1 MTQSDGLPAP
11 PALAARTVCR
21 AFGRVTWAGTKS
33 IRVFESYSWMAD
45 HYRGELP
52 MTSTAAVKANGR
64 KARPRGALRSAGR
77 TPWAFL
83 APAVIVLFLITIVP
97 FIVEIVLSLLS
108 VELTV
113 PGAPTWLGLKNYAT
127 ALFADDRFWNAL
139 KVTFTIIIAGVG
151 TELLLGIGLAL
162 LLNRLRRSRGVLTS
176 LFLIPVMVAPVVSG
190 MMWLMIYDD
199 KFGPLN
205 YVIQILTFG
214 HVHGAAWLGSPDLA
228 LFSVIL
234 ADIWQWTPFI
244 IMIVLAGLQSVPP
257 ELYEAAEVDGAG
269 RWSSL
274 WHITLPLLMPVLVI
288 GVLIRFMD
296 SFKLF
301 DLISLITRGGPGIST
316 ETISF
321 YTYVRGFQQ
330 FSIGYTAAMA
340 FLQLIVITVVAKMF
354 IGFLNR
360 QRGEAK

>member
-1 MTQSDGLPAP
+1 
-11 PALAARTVCR
+11 
-21 AFGRVTWAGTKS
+21 
-33 IRVFESYSWMAD
+33 
-45 HYRGELP
+45 
-52 MTSTAAVKANGR
+52 MTSTAAVNANKAKPR
-64 KARPRGALRSAGR
+64 RRGALRSAGW
-77 TPWAFL
+77 TPWAFVG
-83 APAVIVLFLITIVP
+83 PAVVVLFVITIVP
-97 FIVEIVLSLLS
+97 FVVEIVLSLLS

-127 ALFADDRFWNAL
+127 ALFGDDRFWNAL
-139 KVTFTIIIAGVG
+139 KVTFTIIVAGVG
-151 TELLLGIGLAL
+151 AELLLGIGLAL
-162 LLNRLRRSRGVLTS
+162 LLNRLRRSRGLLTS

-190 MMWLMIYDD
+190 MMWIMIYDD

-205 YVIQILTFG
+205 YIIQIVSFG
-214 HVHGAAWLGSPDLA
+214 QLHGAAWIGAPGLA
-228 LFSVIL
+228 LFSIIL

-244 IMIVLAGLQSVPP
+244 IMIVLAGLQSIPP
-257 ELYEAAEVDGAG
+257 EMFEAAEVDGAG

-274 WHITLPLLMPVLVI
+274 WYITLPLLTPVLVI

-301 DLISLITRGGPGIST
+301 DLISLITHGGPGIST

-330 FSIGYTAAMA
+330 FSIGYTAALA
-340 FLQLIVITVVAKMF
+340 FLQLIVITVAAKLF
-354 IGFLNR
+354 IGYLNR

>member
-1 MTQSDGLPAP
+1 MTQ
-11 PALAARTVCR
+11 
-21 AFGRVTWAGTKS
+21 
-33 IRVFESYSWMAD
+33 
-45 HYRGELP
+45 
-52 MTSTAAVKANGR
+52 TAAVTTTKQKSKRAGT
-64 KARPRGALRSAGR
+64 LRSGGL
-77 TPWAFL
+77 TPIAFL
-83 APAVIVLFLITIVP
+83 APAVFVLFVITIVP
-97 FIVEIVLSLLS
+97 FVVEIVLSLLS

-127 ALFADDRFWNAL
+127 ALFGDDRFWNAL
-139 KVTFTIIIAGVG
+139 KVTFTIIIGGVG

-162 LLNRLRRSRGVLTS
+162 LLNRLKRSRGVLTS

-190 MMWLMIYDD
+190 MMWVMIYDD

-205 YVIQILTFG
+205 YIIQTLSFG
-214 HVHGAAWLGSPDLA
+214 HFHGAAWIGHPGLA
-228 LFSVIL
+228 TFSIIV

-244 IMIVLAGLQSVPP
+244 IMIVLAGLQAVPP
-257 ELYEAAEVDGAG
+257 EMYEAAEVDGAG

-274 WHITLPLLMPVLVI
+274 WYITLPMITPVLVI

-340 FLQLIVITVVAKMF
+340 FLQLIVITVAAKLF
-354 IGFLNR
+354 IGYLNR